1 MSINCIAIDD
11 EPLALDIIR
20 NFASKIPFLNLMAV
34 FENPL
39 ESIDFMK
46 KKQVDLIFLDIQ
58 MDDINGI
65 QFLKLLNNRPYVIF
79 TTAYE
84 DYALTGYELEAID
97 YLLKPIFFER
107 FVKAADRV
115 YRKMMPA
122 NEGEKEMTR
131 HQEANHEDFIFVK
144 TGFHHQRIRY
154 RDILYIKGE
163 GDYLRIVTHQKKIMT
178 LLSFR
183 NLQELLPADEFVR
196 VHKSYVVA
204 IRHIDSIER
213 NRIKVGDEVISVSGT
228 YSKNFFGLLK
238 SKKLIT

>member
-46 KKQVDLIFLDIQ
+46 KKQVALIFLDIQ

-97 YLLKPIFFER
+97 YLLKPILFER

-122 NEGEKEMTR
+122 NGGENEMDR
-131 HQEANHEDFIFVK
+131 HQDAHHEDFIFVK

-213 NRIKVGDEVISVSGT
+213 NRIKVGDEVISVSET

>member
-11 EPLALDIIR
+11 EPLALDIIS
-20 NFASKIPFLNLMAV
+20 NFASKVPFLNLMAV
-34 FENPL
+34 FEKPL

-46 KKQVDLIFLDIQ
+46 RNQVDLMFLDIQ
-58 MDDINGI
+58 MNDINGI

-84 DYALTGYELEAID
+84 DYALTGYELEAVD
-97 YLLKPIFFER
+97 YLLKPILFER
-107 FVKAADRV
+107 FVKAADKV
-115 YRKMMPA
+115 YGKMMPVNA
-122 NEGEKEMTR
+122 GEKEVDH
-131 HQEANHEDFIFVK
+131 HQETNHEDFIFVK
-144 TGFHHQRIRY
+144 TGFHHQKIRF

-163 GDYLRIVTHQKKIMT
+163 GDYLQIITHQKKIMT

-183 NLQELLPADEFVR
+183 NLKELLPADEFVR
-196 VHKSYVVA
+196 VHKSFVVA

-213 NRIKVGDEVISVSGT
+213 NRIKVGDEIISVSGT
-228 YSKNFFGLLK
+228 YSKSFFDLLK